1 MKKLTTILAALLIV
15 FSASATDPV
24 QKKKTV
30 TPIDITKAQFIEKI
44 FNYEENAE
52 EWEYKGDKPAII
64 DFHATWC
71 GPCRITNPI
80 LKELAAEYG
89 EEIYIYKVDV
99 DQEPELAS
107 VFGVRSIPTFIF
119 VPMDENPQVA
129 QGALPKASFKEAI
142 DKLLLKKLPTEEL

>member
-1 MKKLTTILAALLIV
+1 MKKLTTILATLLIV
-15 FSASATDPV
+15 LSASATDPV
-24 QKKKTV
+24 QKKPV

-44 FNYEENAE
+44 FNYEENPE
-52 EWEYKGDKPAII
+52 TWTYKGDKPAII

-89 EEIYIYKVDV
+89 EEIYIYKIDV
-99 DQEPELAS
+99 DKEPELAS

-119 VPMDENPQVA
+119 VPLGENPQVA

-142 DKLLLKKLPTEEL
+142 DKLLLKKEPTQEL